1 MMRIAY
7 VTADRGIPVLGG
19 KGASV
24 HVREISRALAGLGH
38 EVHLL
43 CARLGEGNPEPPVA
57 SLRLC
62 ESAAS
67 LESAL
72 DDLVGTGGIDV
83 VLERYSLD
91 CGPTRRASARAG
103 IPLVLEVNA
112 PLVLEAQRWRG
123 LGDIDRHLATEAETF
138 RNADAVIVVSSA
150 LGDYVRG
157 RAPDVPV
164 RRIPNGADVER
175 IAAAEP
181 AMLDIPAGSV
191 VIGFTGSMKPWHG
204 VLELLDSF
212 EEISPRQPEATLVLA
227 GSGPAEA
234 HVRER
239 VSGSATL
246 RSSVKILGAVAH
258 HDIPSILAAFDIGVA
273 PYLPTADFYFSP
285 LKIVEYLAAGLPVVF
300 PQLGDL
306 PELVGDAGFAYAPGI
321 EGALTDALEQAIT
334 NRSAT
339 RRLSLLAQRQAL
351 RFSWSKTAAAV
362 TDVLNST
369 RAGSTS
375 AQPS

>member
-7 VTADRGIPVLGG
+7 VSADRGIPVLGG

-24 HVREISRALAGLGH
+24 HVREITGALAGLGH

-43 CARLGEGNPEPPVA
+43 STRLGEGNPPPPVA
-57 SLRLC
+57 SIRFC
-62 ESAAS
+62 ESPAL

-72 DDLVGTGGIDV
+72 DNLVATSAVDV
-83 VLERYSLD
+83 VLERYSLES
-91 CGPTRRASARAG
+91 GTARRASARAR

-138 RNADAVIVVSSA
+138 RSADAVIVVSSA
-150 LGDYVRG
+150 LAEYVRR
-157 RAPDVPV
+157 RAPDVTV
-164 RRIPNGADVER
+164 QRIPNGADVER

-181 AMLDIPAGSV
+181 AVLDVAVGSV

-204 VLELLDSF
+204 VLELLDAF
-212 EEISPRQPEATLVLA
+212 EEISPRRPEAMLVLA
-227 GSGPAEA
+227 GSGPEEV

-246 RSSVKILGAVAH
+246 RRSVKVLGAVAH
-258 HDIPSILAAFDIGVA
+258 HEIPAILASFDIGVA
-273 PYLPTADFYFSP
+273 PYLPTKDFYFSP

-306 PELVGDAGFAYAPGI
+306 PELVGDAGFAYAPDTG
-321 EGALTDALEQAIT
+321 GALADALEHAIT
-334 NRSAT
+334 SRSE
-339 RRLSLLAQRQAL
+339 RKRLSLLAQRQATG
-351 RFSWSKTAAAV
+351 FSWSKTAGAV
-362 TDVLNST
+362 EHVLSST
-369 RAGSTS
+369 LARSTS
-375 AQPS
+375 VFPS